1 MSKPKETSVIKYFK
15 KSIGIVDFNKCIKED
30 GILLE
35 EDMRTIYI
43 GEISL
48 NPIICS
54 LLSKY
59 LATSYAY
66 YDKHANKIYP
76 HYDFK
81 VHRYYLHYDSLKY
94 GWRIRLI
101 GRIKENYTNTS
112 IEIKLKPFKKFLRRM
127 NKNINLNLEE

>member
-1 MSKPKETSVIKYFK
+1 MSKPKETSIIKYFK

-59 LATSYAY
+59 LATSYVY
-66 YDKHANKIYP
+66 YD
-76 HYDFK
+76 
-81 VHRYYLHYDSLKY
+81 
-94 GWRIRLI
+94 
-101 GRIKENYTNTS
+101 
-112 IEIKLKPFKKFLRRM
+112 
-127 NKNINLNLEE
+127 

>member
-1 MSKPKETSVIKYFK
+1 MSKPKETSIIKYFK

-35 EDMRTIYI
+35 EDMRTIYM

-66 YDKHANKIYP
+66 YDKYSNKIYP
-76 HYDFK
+76 HFNYT
-81 VHRYYLHYDSLKY
+81 VISYSLYYDSLKY
-94 GWRIRLI
+94 GWRISLM
-101 GRIKENYTNTS
+101 GNFKKDYTYTNW
-112 IEIKLKPFKKFLRRM
+112 EIGLKSFKKFLRR
-127 NKNINLNLEE
+127 NKNINLNLLEE

>member
-1 MSKPKETSVIKYFK
+1 MSKPKETSIIKYFK
-15 KSIGIVDFNKCIKED
+15 KSIGIVDFNTCIKED

-66 YDKHANKIYP
+66 YDKHSNKIYP

-94 GWRIRLI
+94 GWGIRLI